1 MGSITREK
9 ILRADNQRDNRG
21 TKLKCKKM
29 MKEECGQIILEG
41 VDKYEEFTFGE
52 RCADK
57 N

>member
-1 MGSITREK
+1 MGSVTGEK

-21 TKLKCKKM
+21 TKLKRKKM
-29 MKEECGQIILEG
+29 MREECGQIILEG